1 MLIAAIVL
9 FAIAALAGFTM
20 AAIHF
25 RSRTTPRAL
34 LAGFHGLFAA
44 SGLIVLILA
53 VMKASSTPAQASLG
67 ILLLAA
73 LGGFTLV
80 SFHVRGRRLPD
91 GLVVGHALLGIA
103 GFATLIAAV
112 WLFVP

>member
-1 MLIAAIVL
+1 MLIAAVAL
-9 FAIAALAGFTM
+9 FAIAALFGFTM
-20 AAIHF
+20 ATVHF
-25 RSRTTPRAL
+25 RTRTAPRAL
-34 LAGFHGLFAA
+34 LAAFHGLFAA
-44 SGLIVLILA
+44 SGLVVLILGVIRA
-53 VMKASSTPAQASLG
+53 ASVASQTALG

-80 SFHVRGRRLPD
+80 SFHLRGRALPD

-112 WLFVP
+112 WLFAP

>member
-1 MLIAAIVL
+1 MLVAAVVL
-9 FAIAALAGFTM
+9 FAVAALAGFTM

-25 RSRTTPRAL
+25 RTRTTPRAL

-53 VMKASSTPAQASLG
+53 VLRATSTAAQAALG

-80 SFHVRGRRLPD
+80 SFHVRGRTLPD